1 MEIFLRI
8 FCIILFIPGIIGYV
22 SEMKKTKTAE
32 KRKIIFDTIEFVCI
46 CHLVVIQILSIIDI
60 LFINPKI

>member
-1 MEIFLRI
+1 MKLFLHI
-8 FCIILFIPGIIGYV
+8 LIIILFIPGIIGYV
-22 SEMKKTKTAE
+22 SEMKKTKTVE

-46 CHLVVIQILSIIDI
+46 CHLIIFQILSIIDI